1 MFDPKLK
8 EALAHVQKPGRY
20 TGGEPGSIYKEKDK
34 VDVRF
39 AFCFPDTYEVGMS
52 FLGEKILYELLNSHE
67 NWWCERAF
75 MPWLDMKAEM
85 ERLQLPL
92 YTMESKDPL
101 TAFDA
106 VGFTLQ
112 YELSYT
118 NILAMLDLAGIPFY
132 AKDRDDRWPL
142 IVAGGPC
149 ACNAEPI
156 ADFFDV
162 IQLGEGEN
170 QLPAICAEIEKAK
183 KEGISKKQL
192 LLNIAKIPGV
202 YIPAFYDVTYHEDG
216 RVKAITPNE
225 PGIPARITKAII
237 KDLNQFA
244 PPTNFVVPMVGAIQD
259 RASIEVLRGCVR
271 GCRFCQA
278 GFLYRPMRQRDASLL
293 NKAAQDLCANTGYE
307 ELSLSSLS
315 TSDHGQLEELLDDLN
330 EWAPKEHVSLS
341 LPSLRVDNFSQSLI
355 EKTTK
360 VRKSGLTFAA
370 EAGTQRLRNVIN
382 KNVTWDEIEKTCTIA
397 FNAGYTSVKLYFMM
411 GLPTETMEDIEGI
424 AETAQKVVDLYYK
437 NTNHAKGRGVQVTI
451 SCACFVPKPFTPF
464 QFEGQD
470 TMELLREK
478 QKHLLASVKSKKIS
492 VSYHDADVSFIEAIL
507 AKGDRRMGTVILSAW
522 KKGSKLD
529 GWYEYLDPQRWYD
542 AMAECGLDPAFYANR
557 HRDYDE
563 VMPWDHLD
571 FCVSKEFLIRENKIA
586 RQSATTPQCR
596 ERCSACGAN
605 CLTGGGRCPANVD
618 TITSDRPLAP
628 IEKQEQRPQAELLE
642 QPQKMRLFFTKL
654 DRAKYISHLDMNRCM
669 SRAMRRA
676 DLPVWYTGGF
686 NPHMYLTFPL
696 PLSLGCESS
705 YECVDLKM
713 VQAVDPQEVVG
724 RLNPCLPPD
733 IQVFRA
739 AAPQMDQKEIAWA
752 DYEMQLAGGE
762 NFAEKLE
769 EYLNQPAIMVVKKTK
784 KGEKE
789 IDIRPHFSV
798 QKLEVRD
805 GGVYATMRFATGIE
819 LNINPTLLLDN
830 APFLLRVI
838 SLKRVMVYNKELQ
851 PFC

>member
-8 EALAHVQKPGRY
+8 EALGRVQKPGRY
-20 TGGEPGSIYKEKDK
+20 TGGEPGSIYKKKDK

-132 AKDRDDRWPL
+132 SKDRDDRWPL

-382 KNVTWDEIEKTCTIA
+382 KNVTQEDLLASCRTA
-397 FNAGYTSVKLYFMM
+397 FAGGYSAVKLYFML
-411 GLPTETMEDIEGI
+411 GLPTETDEDVLGI
-424 AETAQKVVDLYYK
+424 ADLAARVMHTWRESASNK
-437 NTNHAKGRGVQVTI
+437 NRGVRITVST
-451 SCACFVPKPFTPF
+451 SWFVPKPHTAF
-464 QFEGQD
+464 QWEPQISK
-470 TMELLREK
+470 EEYERRVALLREAIK
-478 QKHLLASVKSKKIS
+478 TKTVTYNWHDSDTSFLEAVLAR
-492 VSYHDADVSFIEAIL
+492 
-507 AKGDRRMGTVILSAW
+507 GDRRMGKVLETAW
-522 KKGSKLD
+522 RKGAKLD
-529 GWYEYLDPQRWYD
+529 AWEEYFSLGRWLEAFD
-542 AMAECGLDPAFYANR
+542 QCGLDPHFYANR
-557 HRDYDE
+557 TREKDE
-563 VMPWDHLD
+563 LMPWAMISSGVTESYLW
-571 FCVSKEFLIRENKIA
+571 RERERA
-586 RQSATTPQCR
+586 FAGVTTPDCR
-596 ERCSACGAN
+596 THCNACGAN
-605 CLTGGGRCPANVD
+605 RLVGGKCDV
-618 TITSDRPLAP
+618 
-628 IEKQEQRPQAELLE
+628 
-642 QPQKMRLFFTKL
+642 
-654 DRAKYISHLDMNRCM
+654 
-669 SRAMRRA
+669 
-676 DLPVWYTGGF
+676 
-686 NPHMYLTFPL
+686 
-696 PLSLGCESS
+696 
-705 YECVDLKM
+705 
-713 VQAVDPQEVVG
+713 
-724 RLNPCLPPD
+724 
-733 IQVFRA
+733 
-739 AAPQMDQKEIAWA
+739 
-752 DYEMQLAGGE
+752 
-762 NFAEKLE
+762 
-769 EYLNQPAIMVVKKTK
+769 
-784 KGEKE
+784 
-789 IDIRPHFSV
+789 
-798 QKLEVRD
+798 
-805 GGVYATMRFATGIE
+805 
-819 LNINPTLLLDN
+819 
-830 APFLLRVI
+830 
-838 SLKRVMVYNKELQ
+838 
-851 PFC
+851 

>member
-8 EALAHVQKPGRY
+8 EALGRVQKPGRY
-20 TGGEPGSIYKEKDK
+20 TGGEPGSVYKDKEK

-85 ERLQLPL
+85 ERLDLPL

-101 TAFDA
+101 TDFDA

-118 NILAMLDLAGIPFY
+118 NILAMLDLAHIPFY
-132 AKDRDDRWPL
+132 AKDRDEHWPL

-149 ACNAEPI
+149 ACNSEPI

-170 QLPAICAEIEKAK
+170 QLPSICAEIERAKREGSVSK
-183 KEGISKKQL
+183 KEL
-192 LLNIAKIPGV
+192 LRRIAKIPGV
-202 YIPAFYDVTYHEDG
+202 YIPAFYDVTYFEDG

-225 PGIPARITKAII
+225 PGIPAVITKAII
-237 KDLNQFA
+237 KDLNEFA

-315 TSDHGQLEELLDDLN
+315 TSDHDQLEELLDDLN

-341 LPSLRVDNFSQSLI
+341 LPSLRMDNFSQSLI

-397 FNAGYTSVKLYFMM
+397 FNAGYTAVKLYFMM

-424 AETAQKVVDLYYK
+424 AETAQKVVDLYYSLPK
-437 NTNHAKGRGVQVTI
+437 RGKG
-451 SCACFVPKPFTPF
+451 
-464 QFEGQD
+464 
-470 TMELLREK
+470 
-478 QKHLLASVKSKKIS
+478 
-492 VSYHDADVSFIEAIL
+492 
-507 AKGDRRMGTVILSAW
+507 KGPSA
-522 KKGSKLD
+522 
-529 GWYEYLDPQRWYD
+529 
-542 AMAECGLDPAFYANR
+542 APA
-557 HRDYDE
+557 
-563 VMPWDHLD
+563 L
-571 FCVSKEFLIRENKIA
+571 
-586 RQSATTPQCR
+586 
-596 ERCSACGAN
+596 
-605 CLTGGGRCPANVD
+605 CPSP
-618 TITSDRPLAP
+618 T
-628 IEKQEQRPQAELLE
+628 
-642 QPQKMRLFFTKL
+642 
-654 DRAKYISHLDMNRCM
+654 H
-669 SRAMRRA
+669 
-676 DLPVWYTGGF
+676 
-686 NPHMYLTFPL
+686 
-696 PLSLGCESS
+696 PLSSCPWTPRRCCAPSRS
-705 YECVDLKM
+705 ICWKACT
-713 VQAVDPQEVVG
+713 AV
-724 RLNPCLPPD
+724 RS
-733 IQVFRA
+733 R
-739 AAPQMDQKEIAWA
+739 
-752 DYEMQLAGGE
+752 
-762 NFAEKLE
+762 
-769 EYLNQPAIMVVKKTK
+769 
-784 KGEKE
+784 
-789 IDIRPHFSV
+789 
-798 QKLEVRD
+798 
-805 GGVYATMRFATGIE
+805 
-819 LNINPTLLLDN
+819 
-830 APFLLRVI
+830 
-838 SLKRVMVYNKELQ
+838 
-851 PFC
+851 